1 MIDRARRI
9 SAHGFTQ
16 YAMERTIIQIIE
28 AVFGMNAMAPSKQNK
43 VTSHIEEKSGDI
55 VDIGLRMYKRAAI
68 VCFVLIGAAFLVLVA
83 EIFCFTSL
91 AALKPKGMRRRV
103 RTFSTH
109 LTHAQNLDYVIRSKN
124 PRYYHWTNEH
134 FH

>member
-28 AVFGMNAMAPSKQNK
+28 AVFGINTMAPSKQNK
-43 VTSHIEEKSGDI
+43 VTSHIEDKSGDI
-55 VDIGLRMYKRAAI
+55 IDIGLRMYKRAAI
-68 VCFVLIGAAFLVLVA
+68 VFFVLIGVAFLVLVV
-83 EIFCFTSL
+83 EIFWFNSS

-109 LTHAQNLDYVIRSKN
+109 ATHAQNWDYVIRSKN
-124 PRYYHWTNEH
+124 PRHYNWTK
-134 FH
+134 